1 MLAATLRQA
10 GPRLAYV
17 IADHHNPTGLTL
29 PADGREALVALAH
42 GTRTPL
48 VVDETMAELTLD
60 QDFEA
65 PPPVAALDPGGET
78 VVAVGSMSKAF
89 WAGLRIGW
97 IRTSPTLVQR
107 LTLARATVDL
117 SSPIVEQLVAAYLLA
132 DPEPVL
138 AAQRAVLRARRDA
151 LAAAVRSTLPAWRF

>member
-107 LTLARATVDL
+107 LTLARAGGDIARPVGR
-117 SSPIVEQLVAAYLLA
+117 QLVAGG
-132 DPEPVL
+132 
-138 AAQRAVLRARRDA
+138 A
-151 LAAAVRSTLPAWRF
+151 LPGFRG